1 MQSTRTQGSN
11 FREAYTKYIL
21 DEKDHN
27 NQIRHCQEETGEKQN
42 WHGNDSQSDACKFWR
57 SDNFSAD

>member
-11 FREAYTKYIL
+11 FREAYTNYIL
-21 DEKDHN
+21 DEKDHS

-42 WHGNDSQSDACKFWR
+42 WHRNYTESVGRVQILGK
-57 SDNFSAD
+57 

>member
-11 FREAYTKYIL
+11 FREAYTKYIV

-27 NQIRHCQEETGEKQN
+27 NQIRHGQEETGEKQN
-42 WHGNDSQSDACKFWR
+42 WHRNDTELVGCVLILEK
-57 SDNFSAD
+57 

>member
-42 WHGNDSQSDACKFWR
+42 WHRNDSQSDACRF
-57 SDNFSAD
+57 